1 MPFLSGDAIDLA
13 RKHMDARPAINPL
26 PSVREN
32 MAGRMHSFAATVPF
46 LGGWT
51 LTLRKLSVSLAIC
64 LCAALQ
70 APAQEMYRANALVR
84 PGFGPAPA
92 DFDQIV
98 IPISELKI
106 GLGIESKFG
115 TGFCLDPGCR
125 LIATNYHVAAV
136 AQPSKIDGQP
146 IVDRF
151 LATGPNDDGATVN
164 IGPTAGAIKY
174 TLSRDLAI
182 LELRKPLPHHH
193 GAAFS
198 LDELQPGQRVEI
210 YAYPKE
216 SNRASRKLLRFA
228 GTYKGETTSG
238 LLAFDYAPE
247 GGDTIQPGASGGVVV
262 DAQSHRIVGV
272 LNGVDLDHPSTA
284 VAVPVQSL
292 ADFVTKVEPFLA
304 TTLFPSRGTTPPDAE
319 DIYPEYAPRPPDR
332 LQHRG
337 DEPAPIKQLRESA
350 QQLADGMRNLIAV
363 QRLAWGSGNK
373 DAALHAAY
381 EVRVIDGAQ
390 KFREYPAGKTE
401 LDEIPLPPLSHSI
414 VPALEW
420 SELPE
425 MVGKQLNLKVH
436 QAPDAVVNEKHLKIF
451 QYSASIEDAI
461 CGFTYVN
468 DHILFRSSKTVRTS
482 CYGEVWTDEG
492 MNIVRMSEHYKL
504 PGERKIYHVVVTY
517 GLLTRSGEAPRTIPI
532 TIAAKT
538 EDGNRVDWCRGQFTD
553 YKIFGSEVRILAEK

>member
-1 MPFLSGDAIDLA
+1 
-13 RKHMDARPAINPL
+13 
-26 PSVREN
+26 
-32 MAGRMHSFAATVPF
+32 
-46 LGGWT
+46 
-51 LTLRKLSVSLAIC
+51 
-64 LCAALQ
+64 
-70 APAQEMYRANALVR
+70 MYRANALVR
-84 PGFGPAPA
+84 PGIGAVPA

-106 GLGIESKFG
+106 GFGLENKFG
-115 TGFCLDPGCR
+115 TGFCLDPNCR
-125 LIATNYHVAAV
+125 LIATNYHVAAI
-136 AQPSKIDGQP
+136 ANPSKIDGQP

-151 LATGPNDDGATVN
+151 LATGPEDEGATVN
-164 IGPTAGAIKY
+164 VGPTAGAIKY

-182 LELRKPLPHHH
+182 LELRRPLAHHH

-198 LDELQPGQRVEI
+198 LDEPQPGLRVEI

-216 SNRASRKLLRFA
+216 ANRASRKLLRFS

-238 LLAFDYAPE
+238 LMAFDYAPVS
-247 GGDTIQPGASGGVVV
+247 GDRLQPGASGGVVV

-272 LNGVDLDHPSTA
+272 LTGVDEESASTA
-284 VAVPVQSL
+284 VAVPAQSL

-304 TTLFPSRGTTPPDAE
+304 TTLFPSRGITPPDAD
-319 DIYPEYAPRPPDR
+319 DIYPKYVAPTTDG

-337 DEPAPIKQLRESA
+337 AEPVLVKQLRETA
-350 QQLADGMRNLIAV
+350 QQLAEGMRNLIAV

-373 DAALHAAY
+373 EASLHAAY

-390 KFREYPAGKTE
+390 KFREFPDGKAE

-425 MVGKQLNLKVH
+425 MVGKQLHLKVH
-436 QAPDAVVNEKHLKIF
+436 QAPDVVVNDKQLKVF
-451 QYSASIEDAI
+451 QYSAGIEDGV

-468 DHILFRSSKTVRTS
+468 DHILFKSSKTVRTS
-482 CYGEVWTDEG
+482 CYGEVWTDED
-492 MNIVRMSEHYKL
+492 MNIVRMSEHYEL
-504 PGERKIYHVVVTY
+504 PGERKVYHVVVTY
-517 GLLTRSGEAPRTIPI
+517 GLLTRAGEAARTIPM

-538 EDGNRVDWCRGQFTD
+538 EDKNRVDWCRGQFTD
-553 YKIFGSEVRILAEK
+553 YQIFGSQVKILAEK

>member
-1 MPFLSGDAIDLA
+1 MTLTNTPIKPLSSAPRGVA
-13 RKHMDARPAINPL
+13 
-26 PSVREN
+26 S
-32 MAGRMHSFAATVPF
+32 RMQPHTPTVPF

-51 LTLRKLSVSLAIC
+51 LTVRNLSLALAVC

-70 APAQEMYRANALVR
+70 APAQDIAFHANALVR
-84 PGFGPAPA
+84 PGIGSAPA
-92 DFDQIV
+92 DFDNTV

-125 LIATNYHVAAV
+125 LIATNYHVAAI
-136 AQPSKIDGQP
+136 AKPSKIDGQP

-151 LATGPNDDGATVN
+151 LATGPDDDGATMNV
-164 IGPTAGAIKY
+164 GPAAAPIKY
-174 TLSRDLAI
+174 NLSRDLAI
-182 LELRKPLPHHH
+182 LELRKPLAHHH

-216 SNRASRKLLRFA
+216 AGHSRKLLRFV

-247 GGDTIQPGASGGVVV
+247 SGDMIQPGASGGVVV

-272 LNGVDLDHPSTA
+272 LNGIDIDHPSVA
-284 VAVPVQSL
+284 VAVPSQSL

-304 TTLFPSRGTTPPDAE
+304 TTLFPMHGNTPPDAE
-319 DIYPEYAPRPPDR
+319 DIYPEYTSQPAEG
-332 LQHRG
+332 LQHRA
-337 DEPAPIKQLRESA
+337 DESAAVKQLRENA
-350 QQLADGMRNLIAV
+350 QQLADGMRNLVAV
-363 QRLAWGSGNK
+363 QRLAWGSGDK
-373 DAALHAAY
+373 DAAVRAEY
-381 EVRVIDGAQ
+381 EVRIVDGSQ
-390 KFREYPAGKTE
+390 KFREYPDGNKE

-425 MVGKQLNLKVH
+425 MVGKQVHLKVR
-436 QAPDAVVNEKHLKIF
+436 QAPDAVVNGNKLKIF
-451 QYSASIEDAI
+451 QYGASIEDGA

-468 DHILFRSSKTVRTS
+468 DHILFKSSKTVRTG
-482 CYGEVWTDEG
+482 CFGEVWTDED
-492 MNIVRMSEHYKL
+492 MNIVRMSEHYQL
-504 PGERKIYHVVVTY
+504 PSDRKVIYHVVVTY
-517 GLLTRSGEAPRTIPI
+517 GLLTHAGEAPRTIPM

-538 EDGNRVDWCRGQFTD
+538 EDKNRVDWCRGQFTD
-553 YKIFGSEVRILAEK
+553 YQIFGSQVKILAAEK